1 MTCITMARFTKY
13 LTTFLRLSY
22 DNAKVVIDLRR
33 TLIYQKNYDYRKM
46 RYGRPTIRNAILTC
60 AQKPTSV
67 GLIYHTDT
75 TAKESGKQ
83 KNY

>member
-46 RYGRPTIRNAILTC
+46 RYDT
-60 AQKPTSV
+60 V
-67 GLIYHTDT
+67 GLRY
-75 TAKESGKQ
+75 EMLF
-83 KNY
+83 